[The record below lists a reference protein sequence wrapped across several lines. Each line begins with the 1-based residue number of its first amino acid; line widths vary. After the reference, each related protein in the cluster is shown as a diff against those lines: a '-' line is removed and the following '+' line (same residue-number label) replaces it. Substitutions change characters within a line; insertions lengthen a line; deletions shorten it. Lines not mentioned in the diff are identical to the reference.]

1 MPQSRPPTT
10 LRDILTGAV
19 QGNTMNNIP
28 LGFAD
33 DPRFNNF
40 AYNIFGSLGPSAS
53 DGVTSPNEG
62 TVLSDWQ
69 TGTFT
74 AGPGRYNDIQPG
86 QSPSTGRGGGGMS
99 FGAASPSQYVSGP
112 LGTSG
117 GFPWQQNINSG
128 PSYMGGTKSG
138 SINTNP
144 SFMGGGTTQNLG
156 WPYMPTSTASGGG
169 NMLMPGGLR
178 SSMVR
183 PPKAFSFFG

>member
-1 MPQSRPPTT
+1 MPQPRPPTT

-28 LGFAD
+28 MGFAE
-33 DPRFNNF
+33 DPKFNNF
-40 AYNIFGSLGPSAS
+40 QYNISGFLGPSAS

-62 TVLSDWQ
+62 TRLFDQQS
-69 TGTFT
+69 GIYNGL
-74 AGPGRYNDIQPG
+74 AKPGP
-86 QSPSTGRGGGGMS
+86 SPSTARGGGGMP

-112 LGTSG
+112 QGISG

-156 WPYMPTSTASGGG
+156 WPYMPTSAASGGG
-169 NMLMPGGLR
+169 NMLLPGGLR
-178 SSMVR
+178 GALTNKR
-183 PPKAFSFFG
+183 PTSAFSFFG

>member
-1 MPQSRPPTT
+1 MPQQKPPLT

-28 LGFAD
+28 LGFAE
-33 DPRFNNF
+33 DPKFNNF
-40 AYNIFGSLGPSAS
+40 QYNISGFLGPSAS

-62 TVLSDWQ
+62 TRLFDQQS
-69 TGTFT
+69 GIYNGL
-74 AGPGRYNDIQPG
+74 AKPGS
-86 QSPSTGRGGGGMS
+86 SPSTGRGGGSGPLG
-99 FGAASPSQYVSGP
+99 FASPSQYVNGP

-138 SINTNP
+138 SVNTNP

-169 NMLMPGGLR
+169 NLLLPGGLR